1 MALAGWRN
9 DERQEALEYLVEE
22 RWLLRAQLRGRRLRL
37 TDADR
42 RRLAR
47 RGQRLGRRLLS
58 QVATIVT
65 PDTIL
70 RWHRQLI
77 ARQWTYAKGRSG
89 RSGMMADIRHLVVGT
104 QEKARRSGRGS
115 LRLRRAPGFLGV
127 LGIAE
132 PLGLSFNGQDLG
144 MVREPVDERDGA
156 LA

>member
-65 PDTIL
+65 PERFCGGI
-70 RWHRQLI
+70 
-77 ARQWTYAKGRSG
+77 
-89 RSGMMADIRHLVVGT
+89 
-104 QEKARRSGRGS
+104 GS
-115 LRLRRAPGFLGV
+115 
-127 LGIAE
+127 
-132 PLGLSFNGQDLG
+132 
-144 MVREPVDERDGA
+144 
-156 LA
+156 